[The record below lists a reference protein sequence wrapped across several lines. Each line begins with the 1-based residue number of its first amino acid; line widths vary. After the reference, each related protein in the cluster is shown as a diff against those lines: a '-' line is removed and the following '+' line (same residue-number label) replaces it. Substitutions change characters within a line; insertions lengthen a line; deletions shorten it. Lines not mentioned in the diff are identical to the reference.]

1 MGGTVIGLIVSAVFI
16 VLILRGIDWRLLGSS
31 IRQAA
36 IGPLVVAMLGFAA
49 ANLLIALRWKALLAN
64 DRLRFLPLFEIL
76 TIGLVCNV
84 VLPARGGD
92 MVRVVVLSQRE
103 RVRKSV
109 GLATILL
116 EKLFDVAALVALLI
130 PALLW
135 VDLPRWVL
143 ASLSLAVA
151 GVLAGFALCLLLARS
166 ARDVGMLPLVR
177 LLPVSLRVR
186 IDSVIAAVRD
196 GLRLLFSR
204 RRLGTV
210 CLLSLLI
217 WIVNSLAA
225 YLVIAGLQI
234 GGVTPL
240 AMFVVIA
247 IMNLGLVIPSSPGYV
262 GTYEFLGIAALALFG
277 VAREP
282 ALEFA
287 LVLHALTLLVVLVL
301 GTASMA
307 RRGYSLA
314 MAARSASMGGW

>member
-1 MGGTVIGLIVSAVFI
+1 MIGPVIGVIVSAFFVALI
-16 VLILRGIDWRLLGSS
+16 VRDIDWGTLGSS
-31 IRQAA
+31 FRHARVAPLLAA
-36 IGPLVVAMLGFAA
+36 ASGFAA
-49 ANLLIALRWKALLAN
+49 AYVLVALRWKALLAN

-103 RVRKSV
+103 RVRKSI

-143 ASLSLAVA
+143 ASLSLAVV
-151 GVLAGFALCLLLARS
+151 GVFVGFTLCLLLARS
-166 ARDVGMLPLVR
+166 ARDMGTLPLVR
-177 LLPVSLRVR
+177 LLPGGLRAR
-186 IDSVIAAVRD
+186 INSVIATVRD

-204 RRLGTV
+204 RRLGAV

-217 WIVNSLAA
+217 WVVNSLAA

-240 AMFVVIA
+240 ATFVVIA

-262 GTYEFLGIAALALFG
+262 GTYEFLGIAALALFA

-287 LVLHALTLLVVLVL
+287 LVLHALTLLVVLGFGV
-301 GTASMA
+301 ASMA
-307 RRGYSLA
+307 GRGYSLA
-314 MAARSASMGGW
+314 MVSRSARMDTR